1 MTDSFLSHDEHFVPK
16 AVAIRESS
24 APSQQSGCS
33 ILDLLKYLDAFN
45 RQSLAQP
52 PFLKPP
58 ARCPWEANKDL
69 VKGGAEGLLYTAA
82 SQSNR

>member
-1 MTDSFLSHDEHFVPK
+1 MSK
-16 AVAIRESS
+16 AVVIRESS

-45 RQSLAQP
+45 GQSLAQP
-52 PFLKPP
+52 TFLKPP
-58 ARCPWEANKDL
+58 ARCPWEANKEDL

-82 SQSNR
+82 SQSNRYLN